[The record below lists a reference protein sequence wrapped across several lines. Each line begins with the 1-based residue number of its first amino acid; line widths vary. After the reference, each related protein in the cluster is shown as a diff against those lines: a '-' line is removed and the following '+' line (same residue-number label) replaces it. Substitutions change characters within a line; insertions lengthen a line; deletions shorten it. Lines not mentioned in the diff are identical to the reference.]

1 MNKLPDSI
9 LESCIIPLLPMREAV
24 ETSLIS
30 RRWRHLWRHS
40 VLTRRNLEFD
50 YPNVFGT
57 DYQVVFKS
65 LRWRVNDDLDKF
77 MKEYME
83 LYQGEKIDS
92 LKVQQKSYLL
102 PISTRNLDAWVRLAI
117 AKGVEDIQLLLN
129 RPYLASYVFPY
140 QLLFQGSSSLKH
152 LALCDCILRQPPP
165 DFDRFSNL
173 RSLSLSYVTLDQIF
187 MAHLFSNCLF
197 LESLKIKNCHG
208 LSHLNVV
215 GDRLSDLKLSH
226 CGGIEISAPN
236 LVSLE
241 FCGDF
246 SSIIS
251 VTTSPRLARILADV
265 ERMRPAVH
273 SCLASFP
280 ELETLHLQYRD
291 GGYRLSQISSDITFR
306 NLKQLSLNHLCG
318 ISSRLHP
325 FWKSLY

>member
-1 MNKLPDSI
+1 MMI
-9 LESCIIPLLPMREAV
+9 W
-24 ETSLIS
+24 TSLC
-30 RRWRHLWRHS
+30 
-40 VLTRRNLEFD
+40 
-50 YPNVFGT
+50 
-57 DYQVVFKS
+57 KS
-65 LRWRVNDDLDKF
+65 IWSSIKVKR
-77 MKEYME
+77 Y
-83 LYQGEKIDS
+83 S
-92 LKVQQKSYLL
+92 LKVEQKSYLL

-117 AKGVEDIQLLLN
+117 AKGVEDIQLLLD

-165 DFDRFSNL
+165 DFDGFNNL

-187 MAHLFSNCLF
+187 MAHLFSNCLL

-208 LSHLNVV
+208 LSHLNIV

-226 CGGIEISAPN
+226 CGGIELSAPN

-265 ERMRPAVH
+265 EGCVQQYI
-273 SCLASFP
+273 LA
-280 ELETLHLQYRD
+280 LHRFL
-291 GGYRLSQISSDITFR
+291 
-306 NLKQLSLNHLCG
+306 
-318 ISSRLHP
+318 SSRLFICNTGTEAIDYP
-325 FWKSLY
+325 KSAVT